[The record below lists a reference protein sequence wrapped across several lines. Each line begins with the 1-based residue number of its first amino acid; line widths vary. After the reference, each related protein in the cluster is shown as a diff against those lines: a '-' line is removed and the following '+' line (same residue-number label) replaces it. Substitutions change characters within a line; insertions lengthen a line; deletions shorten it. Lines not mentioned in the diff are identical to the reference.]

1 MYHIYVIDE
10 FLMNS
15 NTAASRQLVEEG
27 ACERDERRCKKIDS
41 CSKGNTCRGSST
53 NSNKNNVRYGKYVGH
68 KFKYVLKKKI
78 KYEKKNNK
86 QHKRK
91 NVKYSIAWVG

>member
-1 MYHIYVIDE
+1 MSWKQH
-10 FLMNS
+10 
-15 NTAASRQLVEEG
+15 QP
-27 ACERDERRCKKIDS
+27 
-41 CSKGNTCRGSST
+41 

-68 KFKYVLKKKI
+68 KFKYVLKKNI